1 MSVPQGKKD
10 EKSLFNF
17 LGILSVDR
25 IGPFKG
31 LWHMT
36 AFDTNRETSVYFVI
50 VFSQFLVVDKNGPFN
65 GVWQINF

>member
-1 MSVPQGKKD
+1 MRSFYLMFFSG
-10 EKSLFNF
+10 F
-17 LGILSVDR
+17 LSVDR

-36 AFDTNRETSVYFVI
+36 VFDTNIEISVYFII